1 MKKCMERAKTGA
13 VGREINGKAGVEWV
27 AEGRDM
33 EQDNKGW
40 ALKLFVAAGGEDFEL
55 GLNADA
61 EGLLEEQTLKRK
73 ARAINVKGQ
82 ESASTSRDRNQLQR
96 QGTGISFNISPV
108 LFR

>member
-1 MKKCMERAKTGA
+1 
-13 VGREINGKAGVEWV
+13 
-27 AEGRDM
+27 M